1 MTTTT
6 GDRCVDDLSLHDP
19 RVVRH
24 RREQRQV
31 HDADTERQRRTLTF
45 SGSLVEALLGDDDRT
60 DGVGPRPAPARRTRR
75 RPGRPQGSHA
85 PRTEEPTR

>member
-6 GDRCVDDLSLHDP
+6 GDRCVDNLSLHDI

-24 RREQRQV
+24 HREPRQV

-45 SGSLVEALLGDDDRT
+45 SGSLVEALLGDDGRT
-60 DGVGPRPAPARRTRR
+60 DRVGPRPAPARRARR
-75 RPGRPQGSHA
+75 RPGRPQGSQA
-85 PRTEEPTR
+85 PRTEELTR

>member
-1 MTTTT
+1 
-6 GDRCVDDLSLHDP
+6 
-19 RVVRH
+19 
-24 RREQRQV
+24 V

-60 DGVGPRPAPARRTRR
+60 DGVGSARGRHAAPDDDPATLVGAAR
-75 RPGRPQGSHA
+75 